1 MTIIKK
7 TVQEIGCGTPRSSSR
22 TTLALRLADQRP
34 LPPRSVSG
42 PAPVA
47 LRAPSAGPEIEG
59 LVLDI
64 FHSLYRKSVSNEIVL
79 REKVVTQRQL
89 LVEVWGPQ
97 HSEQAQYLRVYMAQ
111 LRRKLET
118 DPARPRY
125 LRTEPGVG
133 YRLVSE

>member
-1 MTIIKK
+1 M
-7 TVQEIGCGTPRSSSR
+7 
-22 TTLALRLADQRP
+22 
-34 LPPRSVSG
+34 
-42 PAPVA
+42 
-47 LRAPSAGPEIEG
+47 
-59 LVLDI
+59 LDI